1 MPSPTPDPTSH
12 TRRAL
17 TEGKRLSILVT
28 ADEHATIVRNAH
40 AAGTSVA
47 SYVRRCALLGVK
59 P

>member
-17 TEGKRLSILVT
+17 TDGKRLSILVT
-28 ADEHATIVRNAH
+28 AEEHAAIVAHAH
-40 AAGTSVA
+40 AAGTSV
-47 SYVRRCALLGVK
+47 SNYVRRCALLGGM